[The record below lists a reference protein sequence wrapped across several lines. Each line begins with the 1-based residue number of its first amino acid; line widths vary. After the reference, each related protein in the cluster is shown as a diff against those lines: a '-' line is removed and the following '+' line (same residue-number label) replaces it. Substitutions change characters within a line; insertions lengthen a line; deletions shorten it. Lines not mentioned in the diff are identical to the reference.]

1 MDKENIRLIIISR
14 VSFQLQ
20 SCPQVNFFNNR
31 NSTNMDYIDP
41 QLRDF
46 IVFCL
51 ERRGHEWPAIYDEIV
66 SVAGQRLFRGL
77 GYDELKLLG
86 LSLAASKAP
95 ALKQTIDYI
104 ATREKKGKKTLINQ

>member
-1 MDKENIRLIIISR
+1 
-14 VSFQLQ
+14 
-20 SCPQVNFFNNR
+20 
-31 NSTNMDYIDP
+31 MDYIDP
-41 QLRDF
+41 QFRDF

-86 LSLAASKAP
+86 LSLAASKAT

-104 ATREKKGKKTLINQ
+104 AASEKKEKKTLVNQQ